1 MKDIKNSYKILICAG
16 GTGGHIIPAITLF
29 QKMENY
35 EIHYICGNRKIEKM
49 IYEKFNIKP
58 LVLKVGHF
66 ELIKY
71 IFIFP
76 SLLYE
81 STKIIDEIKP
91 QTVVLTGNYLSLP
104 VGIAAIIKSKKI
116 LIIEQDAV
124 IGKTNRILSRF
135 AYKIFTGFHPPFRYV
150 DNKKIVHIGHVL
162 RENIF
167 NFSLDEKIH
176 IDKSKKTILV
186 VGGSQGAKH
195 LTKALLNILIKV
207 KDRFNIILIA
217 GNHFEHFK
225 DYKEFTV
232 LPFYENIGF
241 LYHLSDI
248 IISRSGAITT
258 AEIKI
263 LKKKAI
269 FIPYE
274 TASNKEQFKNIKKMD
289 FDKNDIIVIRENKI
303 NEKNILDGIN
313 KLLAVENKNRKID
326 YDLNEKVKKVLNYV
340 QEY

>member
-1 MKDIKNSYKILICAG
+1 MKDIKNSYTILICAG

-35 EIHYICGNRKIEKM
+35 GIYFICGNRKIEKM

-58 LVLKVGHF
+58 FILKVGHF
-66 ELIKY
+66 DPVKY

-81 STKIIDEIKP
+81 SIKIIDEIKP

-135 AYKIFTGFHPPFRYV
+135 AYKIFTGFYPPFRYV
-150 DNKKIVHIGHVL
+150 DNRKIVYTGHVL

-167 NFSLDEKIH
+167 NFSSDEKIH
-176 IDKSKKTILV
+176 IDKSKNTILV
-186 VGGSQGAKH
+186 SGGSQGAKY
-195 LTKALLNILIKV
+195 LTRKLSNILVKV
-207 KDRFNIILIA
+207 KDRFNIIIIA
-217 GNHFEHFK
+217 GNHFEYFK
-225 DYKEFTV
+225 DHKEFIV
-232 LPFYENIGF
+232 LPFYENMGF
-241 LYHLSDI
+241 LYHISDL
-248 IISRSGAITT
+248 IISRSGAMTT

-303 NEKNILDGIN
+303 NEKNILEGIN
-313 KLLAVENKNRKID
+313 KLLGAENKNKKIE

-340 QEY
+340 